1 MPRFHRGSFFIRR
14 AYSGKRKH
22 ANAPVKPMRARLIAL
37 LLALA
42 SPIIRAEAPPPD
54 LLALT
59 ETLPP
64 LSYEED
70 GVRKGFTNELLQM
83 MLRDSG
89 LRAAVEIKPW
99 SRALREAQQT
109 PNTLLY
115 LTVRTPEREA
125 WFKWVGPALPLPI
138 ELFRLSG
145 PNAVP
150 FFALEDLSRAR
161 VAVAR
166 DTPGQKMLEDLGL
179 SDRDALVLTNDEAQ
193 SAKLLYA
200 RRVQFSVGV
209 ALFQRYAARKQ
220 GLDPERLESVRV
232 LDDHTRFYFALQK
245 DSKPEYAARLQAAL
259 DRIKQD
265 GRYAALLKRYN
276 HP

>member
-1 MPRFHRGSFFIRR
+1 
-14 AYSGKRKH
+14 
-22 ANAPVKPMRARLIAL
+22 MRARLIAL

-70 GVRKGFTNELLQM
+70 GARKGFANELLQM

-145 PNAVP
+145 PTPSPSLRWKTSAGP
-150 FFALEDLSRAR
+150 GWRWR
-161 VAVAR
+161 GTRR
-166 DTPGQKMLEDLGL
+166 D
-179 SDRDALVLTNDEAQ
+179 
-193 SAKLLYA
+193 
-200 RRVQFSVGV
+200 RRCWKTWACPTG
-209 ALFQRYAARKQ
+209 
-220 GLDPERLESVRV
+220 
-232 LDDHTRFYFALQK
+232 TRWC
-245 DSKPEYAARLQAAL
+245 
-259 DRIKQD
+259 
-265 GRYAALLKRYN
+265 
-276 HP
+276 